1 MRDIHSFM
9 ARRWVVTGRRVI
21 LGLCLVASLSCRA
34 DIRLPKSSVD
44 AEQDGSGL
52 VWTLAR
58 PFRMFSFDGS
68 RWRQVRIPFSPD
80 VKPSPSNFAEWR
92 MVRWRHS
99 GRAIHQIASLSP
111 SILTANPSSP
121 RNFRAR
127 LRRADRCCP
136 IRRTA
141 SGLRN
146 KARTLC
152 GSMRMAGDEWIRD
165 IAADM
170 QGRIWI
176 LSAYGTQGFIL

>member
-1 MRDIHSFM
+1 M
-9 ARRWVVTGRRVI
+9 
-21 LGLCLVASLSCRA
+21 
-34 DIRLPKSSVD
+34 
-44 AEQDGSGL
+44 
-52 VWTLAR
+52 VWTLV
-58 PFRMFSFDGS
+58 FSFDGS

-99 GRAIHQIASLSP
+99 GRAIHQIAPLSP
-111 SILTANPSSP
+111 SILTANPSSS
-121 RNFRAR
+121 RNFRAS
-127 LRRADRCCP
+127 LRRADRCLP

-141 SGLRN
+141 FGFE

-152 GSMRMAGDEWIRD
+152 GSIRMAGDEWIRD

-176 LSAYGTQGFIL
+176 LSASMELRVSFFDLHAGAWRTFPTVEAAFGSIRNNPRIQCGPTTLCVLRRWLEPKLL

>member
-68 RWRQVRIPFSPD
+68 RWRQ
-80 VKPSPSNFAEWR
+80 
-92 MVRWRHS
+92 VRWRHS